1 MCVLSPPGGP
11 RVAETGVDVF
21 LSVTVDELLA
31 PPRHSSS
38 FEKGVGGGL
47 LSMIACS
54 GCCHGAP
61 QALGA
66 VAGAGRALNSRK
78 VFAHS
83 SAGRKSKIRCCQG
96 SPRPA
101 DGHVVAPPCLCP
113 HLLSPEGHRP
123 CWVRTHLMTPSA
135 LAAFSKAPSQDV
147 PGGPVARNPTAR
159 AGVEAQT

>member
-11 RVAETGVDVF
+11 RVTETGVDLF

-38 FEKGVGGGL
+38 SGKGVGGEL
-47 LSMIACS
+47 LSVIACS
-54 GCCHGAP
+54 GCYHGAP

-66 VAGAGRALNSRK
+66 VAGAGRALNGRK

-101 DGHVVAPPCLCP
+101 DGHLTASSRGRPAMSVSSSPLPRRTPAVLGEDPPHDPLCLSSLFKGSVSGLP
-113 HLLSPEGHRP
+113 RWSSG
-123 CWVRTHLMTPSA
+123 
-135 LAAFSKAPSQDV
+135 
-147 PGGPVARNPTAR
+147 
-159 AGVEAQT
+159 